1 MEPEDRLILVANDDL
16 FFGGRILSVLEKS
29 GFRAV
34 TASTAD
40 ESVERAASSNP
51 SLAIVNLNSTRLGG
65 IELIRRLRSADSGLR
80 ILAFLSHTFIPPVKA
95 AVYAAGADKL
105 ATNGAVSTRLPTIV
119 QDLLSGSGNRDV
131 EED

>member
-1 MEPEDRLILVANDDL
+1 MDALILVANDDL

-40 ESVERAASSNP
+40 EAVERAASEDP
-51 SLAIVNLNSTRLGG
+51 SLAIVNLNSKRLDG
-65 IELIRRLRSADSGLR
+65 IELIRRLRTADSGLR
-80 ILAFLSHTFIPPVKA
+80 ILAFLSHTFIPTVKD

-119 QDLLSGSGNRDV
+119 QNLLSGAANTEV